1 MAMLSVLVEKYP
13 CSLKRP
19 RAAFKN
25 ARRVA
30 SAYRSR
36 RVGTVAGMLS
46 SMPARFQRMAIV
58 TKIQVLLVFKCY
70 IQTISELTLTHRG
83 VTQVTPKREFL

>member
-19 RAAFKN
+19 RAASKI

-30 SAYRSR
+30 SACRSR
-36 RVGTVAGMLS
+36 RVGTVAGMLP
-46 SMPARFQRMAIV
+46 SMFQRMAIV
-58 TKIQVLLVFKCY
+58 TKIQVLLVFECY